1 MLSRKYYKMIAKVI
15 KDNTAE
21 DKSGNGKRLLDKDN
35 LINDLTMDF
44 KADNG
49 LFSIDRFINGCE

>member
-1 MLSRKYYKMIAKVI
+1 MLSRKYYKMIAKAI

-44 KADNG
+44 KADNS
-49 LFSIDRFINGCE
+49 LFSIDRFVDACE